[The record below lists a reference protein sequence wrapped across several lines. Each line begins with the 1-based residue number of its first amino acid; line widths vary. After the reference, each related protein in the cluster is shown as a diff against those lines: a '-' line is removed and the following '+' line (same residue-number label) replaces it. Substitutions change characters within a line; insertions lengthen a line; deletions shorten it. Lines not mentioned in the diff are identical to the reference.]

1 MALELK
7 RSVGSGLRWRF
18 ASWPGGCNK
27 SGNATPPKTDYYGVT
42 VDWPKLDTE
51 FVNGD
56 PAVQDAAFMAK
67 RHIRYERFPQALVEL
82 NKLAQNPG
90 LSEPQ
95 KKVVSAL
102 IEQTK
107 QVIAKGLPGQ

>member
-1 MALELK
+1 
-7 RSVGSGLRWRF
+7 
-18 ASWPGGCNK
+18 
-27 SGNATPPKTDYYGVT
+27 
-42 VDWPKLDTE
+42 
-51 FVNGD
+51 
-56 PAVQDAAFMAK
+56 MAK